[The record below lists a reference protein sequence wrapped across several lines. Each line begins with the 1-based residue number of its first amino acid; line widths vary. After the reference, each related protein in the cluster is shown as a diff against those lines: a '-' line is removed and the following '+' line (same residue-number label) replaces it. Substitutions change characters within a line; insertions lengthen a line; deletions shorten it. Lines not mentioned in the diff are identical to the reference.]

1 VSPLVYERRGAGSPL
16 VLIHT
21 LGGNAVSW
29 RPVVGVLAAERDV
42 IAPDL
47 PGFGRSPAPKGFV
60 PSAANLATAVIEL
73 CTELG
78 VRRPAVAGNSL
89 GGWVA
94 LEMARRGEASA
105 VVAISPA
112 GLWREP
118 LGPRRYS
125 SYAVGRALRPLVWA
139 LLRTARGRALLL
151 RSNIAHPERVP
162 ADDAR
167 SLVMG
172 YLDSPGYRRASELM
186 HTGVFDGAGEID
198 VPVTI
203 AWGMEDRIV
212 GRPSRT
218 RWPIHGRYVEMEGW
232 GHLPTW
238 DDPEGVARLILEG
251 TSDAAETRPS

>member
-1 VSPLVYERRGAGSPL
+1 

-21 LGGNAVSW
+21 LGGSGVSW
-29 RPVVGVLAAERDV
+29 RPVVELLAAERDV

-47 PGFGRSPAPKGFV
+47 PGFGRSIAPNGFV
-60 PSAANLATAVIEL
+60 PTAANLAQAVIDL
-73 CTELG
+73 CAELG

-94 LEMARRGEASA
+94 LEIARRGEASA
-105 VVAISPA
+105 AVAISPA

-151 RSNIAHPERVP
+151 RSNMAHPERVP
-162 ADDAR
+162 ADQAR
-167 SLVMG
+167 GLVTG

-186 HTGVFDGAGEID
+186 RAGAFDGAGEID

-203 AWGMEDRIV
+203 AWGTEDRIV

-218 RWPIHGRYVEMEGW
+218 RWPIHGRYLEMEGW

-251 TSDAAETRPS
+251 TSETLRARPS